1 MGTIHPNLLSTKE
14 RLEEV
19 ASILALGIVRL
30 WKRQKSSN
38 CLDLEGF
45 SRMYAKDGN
54 KEEKPYEEQCV
65 RKDNRAAENAAG

>member
-1 MGTIHPNLLSTKE
+1 MGTIHPNLLTANQ
-14 RLEEV
+14 RMEEA

-30 WKRQKSSN
+30 WKRQKEVN

-54 KEEKPYEEQCV
+54 KGEKPYEKQRI
-65 RKDNRAAENAAG
+65 RKNNPPAGNAPG